1 MPLWFYAPVVAASV
15 LTAPAMQ
22 AVEIDRTLQH
32 VYSTP
37 IMASDIRQV
46 KLLKLL
52 PNIEMSDDRILVQ
65 LEEPEVGV
73 YLPGKGFTATP
84 LCGGPYVADRE
95 RNLCRLGDARRMISA
110 NQAAAVVDPA
120 DVHNG
125 EIENPKD
132 RGLHHHGPQSALQ
145 AHNRSHANTL
155 ARGHAIEQRTR
166 FGEVAL
172 AARRAAMTVQHVLDM
187 KLSAIAGGPVCHGVF
202 DSASKPSFRN

>member
-65 LEEPEVGV
+65 LENRLLVLREVG
-73 YLPGKGFTATP
+73 
-84 LCGGPYVADRE
+84 R
-95 RNLCRLGDARRMISA
+95 
-110 NQAAAVVDPA
+110 
-120 DVHNG
+120 
-125 EIENPKD
+125 
-132 RGLHHHGPQSALQ
+132 QSAPQ
-145 AHNRSHANTL
+145 PSST
-155 ARGHAIEQRTR
+155 AI
-166 FGEVAL
+166 
-172 AARRAAMTVQHVLDM
+172 AARRQTWAAGWPAATDFPSLMAKAGMNDQALDGWFRDDLRIEAYLDLRFGATTDDERATRLAEWIAELRRRAN
-187 KLSAIAGGPVCHGVF
+187 LSG
-202 DSASKPSFRN
+202 R